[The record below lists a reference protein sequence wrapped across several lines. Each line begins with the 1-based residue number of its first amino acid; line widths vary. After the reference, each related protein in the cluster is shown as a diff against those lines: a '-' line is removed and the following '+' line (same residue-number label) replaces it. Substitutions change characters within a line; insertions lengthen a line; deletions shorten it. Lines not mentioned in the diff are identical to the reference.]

1 MLYAYVILW
10 RYGGS
15 GIWETWIL
23 KIKLF
28 VKRFVTQ
35 IIEKVQKYKAC
46 TKELPS

>member
-23 KIKLF
+23 KIKLLNGLLH
-28 VKRFVTQ
+28 K
-35 IIEKVQKYKAC
+35 
-46 TKELPS
+46 